1 MFDLLRWRRLFGC
14 FHIGLPVAGQKI
26 KETSYDCGGSR
37 AFSAARAARSS
48 SSMSTVSGCVPPN
61 TRRAVRSVS
70 SIVVTA
76 SRRSSSVAAGSSDS
90 PPSAHRDG
98 VFLGRREVEVREVT
112 QTTHRSRS
120 GRRRAAR
127 PCSKVLGIARGSPRT
142 PRPGAATAARSRPR
156 KCAGRPAASP
166 EVLIDRPSR
175 SRAKRPPTTPIL
187 HSEAGSAAWTRPP

>member
-37 AFSAARAARSS
+37 AFSAARASRSS

-61 TRRAVRSVS
+61 TRRAIRSVS

-127 PCSKVLGIARGSPRT
+127 PCSKVVETARGSQKIPRT
-142 PRPGAATAARSRPR
+142 GVATAARSRPR
-156 KCAGRPAASP
+156 RSAARPAASP
-166 EVLIDRPSR
+166 EVLIDRLSR
-175 SRAKRPPTTPIL
+175 SSPRRPPTTRTRRC
-187 HSEAGSAAWTRPP
+187 AAASGA